1 MEMLAA
7 GEKVS
12 SNQAVTHG
20 SISERP
26 TLPVSMPSVDP
37 DQREQTPVTPAAIRE
52 RFATPVG
59 ASTKATP
66 GSTPRRPRRKFPGP
80 AGLLPKLVG
89 YCLFL
94 DVRLKPLHWVSLDIT
109 T

>member
-12 SNQAVTHG
+12 SKQAVTHG

-26 TLPVSMPSVDP
+26 TLPVSRVAP
-37 DQREQTPVTPAAIRE
+37 DQREQTPVIPSAIRE
-52 RFATPVG
+52 RFTTPVG
-59 ASTKATP
+59 ASMKATP

-89 YCLFL
+89 HCWFL

>member
-7 GEKVS
+7 GEKIS
-12 SNQAVTHG
+12 SKQAVTHG

-26 TLPVSMPSVDP
+26 TLLVSMPSEDP
-37 DQREQTPVTPAAIRE
+37 NQRYQTPVIPAAIRE
-52 RFATPVG
+52 RFTTPIG

-89 YCLFL
+89 HCWCL
-94 DVRLKPLHWVSLDIT
+94 DVRMKILHWVSLDIT
-109 T
+109 K